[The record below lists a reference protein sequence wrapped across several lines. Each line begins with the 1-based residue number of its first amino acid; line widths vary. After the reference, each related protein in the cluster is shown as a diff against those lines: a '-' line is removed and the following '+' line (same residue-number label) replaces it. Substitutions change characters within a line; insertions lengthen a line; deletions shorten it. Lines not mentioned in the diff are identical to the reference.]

1 VCALR
6 EDGRVRKRRVDPPRL
21 ALSVEEAAASL
32 GYGHEFFHREVAPEL
47 RWVRRGR
54 TKRVAVTELQRWV
67 DANADRLPAELVEGE
82 R

>member
-1 VCALR
+1 
-6 EDGRVRKRRVDPPRL
+6 VRKRRIDPPRL

-67 DANADRLPAELVEGE
+67 DANADRLPAELVDGE
-82 R
+82 ER